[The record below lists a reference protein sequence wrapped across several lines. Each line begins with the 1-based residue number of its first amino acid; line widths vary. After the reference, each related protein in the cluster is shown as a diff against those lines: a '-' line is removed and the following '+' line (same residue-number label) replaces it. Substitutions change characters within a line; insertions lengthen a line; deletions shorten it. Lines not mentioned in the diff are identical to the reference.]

1 MKIILKLALVVLF
14 LGAGGYGRAGAD
26 EAADF
31 PATPDLATGN
41 KLDLRE
47 GMRIYKTSCAECHAT
62 GKGGAP
68 RLRDAAAWR
77 ERSFQSF
84 SVMEKHARKGFLS
97 MPAKGKHPLLT
108 DQDVANAVFY
118 MEDQIADRQEN
129 GPR

>member
-1 MKIILKLALVVLF
+1 MKIILRLALAALF
-14 LGAGGYGRAGAD
+14 LEVGGQRHAGAD
-26 EAADF
+26 ETADF

-47 GMRIYKTSCAECHAT
+47 GMRVYKTSCAECHAT

-97 MPAKGKHPLLT
+97 MPAKGRHPGLS
-108 DQDVANAVFY
+108 DQEVANAVFY
-118 MEDQIADRQEN
+118 MEDQIADRQKN
-129 GPR
+129 GPQ